1 MNLRVTFS
9 CGWSNVGVVGGL
21 VLLSLG
27 LIWGTNFFY
36 IWSSSL
42 RKFGDRESIAIHKPV
57 IFCTHTLSWN
67 IKVYFGERKI

>member
-1 MNLRVTFS
+1 VNLRVTFS

-36 IWSSSL
+36 IFGVVVCVSSEIERAL
-42 RKFGDRESIAIHKPV
+42 RYTSP
-57 IFCTHTLSWN
+57 L
-67 IKVYFGERKI
+67 YFVHILYRGT